1 MVKLHVFYFI
11 LVNSVAASVRH
22 RVRMKLEGKDVDRN
36 AKQTVEEQ
44 VWHYKLHF
52 KIFSFK

>member
-11 LVNSVAASVRH
+11 LVNSVAASVWH